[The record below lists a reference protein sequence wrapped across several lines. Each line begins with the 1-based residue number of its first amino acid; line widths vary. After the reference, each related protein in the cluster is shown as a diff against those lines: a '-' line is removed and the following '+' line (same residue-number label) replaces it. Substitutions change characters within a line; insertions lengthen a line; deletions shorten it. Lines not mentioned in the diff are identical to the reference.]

1 MAEDPVETTI
11 MDGYNCVS
19 IKGKYKKF
27 ANFVYKVES
36 HAIDVET
43 QSKKYLLE
51 CTTIA
56 DAQTFTIILA
66 RDDLKSYLKFCKI
79 FDEQK
84 PDHIDSWY
92 HQTRL
97 NTGNICTHILSHMDR
112 YESTG
117 LKKRYWLVDQPRY
130 FKDEGQDKEFF
141 ILEGGQGGKYLL
153 FLSSRSVK

>member
-19 IKGKYKKF
+19 IKGRYKKF

-43 QSKKYLLE
+43 KSKKYLLE

-66 RDDLKSYLKFCKI
+66 RDDLKSYLKLKFPDTDLRRLLI
-79 FDEQK
+79 FSRCQK
-84 PDHIDSWY
+84 
-92 HQTRL
+92 
-97 NTGNICTHILSHMDR
+97 
-112 YESTG
+112 
-117 LKKRYWLVDQPRY
+117 K
-130 FKDEGQDKEFF
+130 
-141 ILEGGQGGKYLL
+141 
-153 FLSSRSVK
+153 